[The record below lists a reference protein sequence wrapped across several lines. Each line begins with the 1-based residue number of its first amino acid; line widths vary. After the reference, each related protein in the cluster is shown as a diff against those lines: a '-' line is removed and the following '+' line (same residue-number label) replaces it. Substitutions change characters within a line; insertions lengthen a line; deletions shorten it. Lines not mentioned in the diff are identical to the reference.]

1 MPPKTKASQKRTKWT
16 DQMIADLVTCRALA
30 LAKHADTSNIAENV
44 SGRRKGNMGIMKDLW
59 EEKGYASYWFS
70 AQNLPEKVAQVLK
83 NKERKLPDTSCSK
96 DTSDVSIN
104 FSENDVF
111 DSAQNQNNQHE
122 YNNIEIEPDN
132 DADVNII
139 GQ

>member
-44 SGRRKGNMGIMKDLW
+44 SGRRKGYMEIMKDLW
-59 EEKGYASYWFS
+59 EEKGYASHRFS
-70 AQNLPEKVAQVLK
+70 AQNLRDKVAQVLK
-83 NKERKLPDTSCSK
+83 NKERKLPDTNCSK

-104 FSENDVF
+104 FSENDV
-111 DSAQNQNNQHE
+111 
-122 YNNIEIEPDN
+122 
-132 DADVNII
+132 
-139 GQ
+139 